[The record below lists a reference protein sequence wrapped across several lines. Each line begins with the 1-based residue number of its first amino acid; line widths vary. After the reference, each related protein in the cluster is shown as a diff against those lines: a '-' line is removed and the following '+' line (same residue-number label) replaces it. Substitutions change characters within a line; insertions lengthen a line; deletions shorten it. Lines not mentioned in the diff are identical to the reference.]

1 MSITRD
7 PGTAA
12 GLGREAA
19 TQSRAIAG
27 AESRPSPTMIPPAET
42 ELRRGWPAVLACF
55 CVAVFAWGFGFYGQA
70 VFLAELHR
78 MHGWSTSTIGAATT
92 VFYLGGALLI
102 PFIDRALDRSG
113 PRVLLTGGVL
123 LLGLGAAGFSNAVE
137 PWQLFA
143 AGLVMAAGWAASSGP
158 AIATILALWFDRRR
172 GFAVSLALN
181 GASASGFTIAPLL
194 VRLSQSIGLRRA
206 VVEAVLVGWV
216 VVIPIILWC
225 ARPRPGVAVAMT
237 TRPVPVRTRRE
248 TLRDW
253 HFWSVALP
261 FALAIA
267 AQVGFIVHMVAFLL
281 PLLGAGGTGVAVM
294 SSSLAAMAGRLA
306 LGAVIDRLPRRAT
319 TAVSFASQALGLGL
333 LLAFPH
339 SAAAIYAGIVLFGL
353 SVGNV
358 ITLPAVIVHAEF
370 NAASF
375 GLIIGLSGAISQFA
389 LAFGP
394 GVFGL
399 LHDATGGYDVV
410 LQVCIGLQVLA
421 SGVVLNR
428 GRVRSDGRVRV

>member
-1 MSITRD
+1 MI
-7 PGTAA
+7 TAA
-12 GLGREAA
+12 
-19 TQSRAIAG
+19 
-27 AESRPSPTMIPPAET
+27 PET
-42 ELRRGWPAVLACF
+42 EFRRGWPVALACF
-55 CVAVFAWGFGFYGQA
+55 CVAVFAWGFGFYGQS

-78 MHGWSTSTIGAATT
+78 THGWPTSTIGAATT
-92 VFYLGGALLI
+92 VFYFGGALLI
-102 PFIDRALDRSG
+102 PFIHQTLDRTG
-113 PRVLLTGGVL
+113 PRFLLIGGVL
-123 LLGLGAAGFSNAVE
+123 LMGLGAAGFSNAAE

-172 GFAVSLALN
+172 GFAISLALN

-194 VRLSQSIGLRRA
+194 VQLSHTIGLRRA
-206 VVEAVLVGWV
+206 VVEVVLVGWI

-225 ARPRPGVAVAMT
+225 ARPRATASSSVGTATSA
-237 TRPVPVRTRRE
+237 RRGPEHSRWE

-253 HFWSVALP
+253 HFWSIALP

-267 AQVGFIVHMVAFLL
+267 AQVGFIVHMVALLL
-281 PLLGAGGTGVAVM
+281 PLLGVAGTSIAVT
-294 SSSLAAMAGRLA
+294 SSSLAAMVGRLA
-306 LGAVIDRLPRRAT
+306 LGTVIDRLPRRGT
-319 TAVSFASQALGLGL
+319 TAICFTSQAFGLGL
-333 LLAFPH
+333 LLVFPH
-339 SAAAIYAGIVLFGL
+339 SAAAIYAGIAVFGL

-399 LHDATGGYDVV
+399 LHDATGDYNAV
-410 LQVCIGLQVLA
+410 LLVCIALQILA
-421 SGVVLNR
+421 SGLVLYRR
-428 GRVRSDGRVRV
+428 GERWCLPL